1 MVPFPS
7 FLDVCHSFHFTVL
20 TALCHHYFDY
30 TLLICLNYLV
40 LFVILA
46 INSLSL
52 YVIVSCLVVGI
63 ENFLSLYLKIF
74 STVCLLP
81 SLQAYKKFV
90 SAFDIVV
97 LKKFFDG
104 IVCYMINGAC

>member
-1 MVPFPS
+1 M
-7 FLDVCHSFHFTVL
+7 
-20 TALCHHYFDY
+20 
-30 TLLICLNYLV
+30 
-40 LFVILA
+40 
-46 INSLSL
+46 
-52 YVIVSCLVVGI
+52 IVSCLVVGI

-104 IVCYMINGAC
+104 IVCYMINGACGDRSVGRNVMMGAQQWEHVDRSIGTIFENCCWMKRILECF